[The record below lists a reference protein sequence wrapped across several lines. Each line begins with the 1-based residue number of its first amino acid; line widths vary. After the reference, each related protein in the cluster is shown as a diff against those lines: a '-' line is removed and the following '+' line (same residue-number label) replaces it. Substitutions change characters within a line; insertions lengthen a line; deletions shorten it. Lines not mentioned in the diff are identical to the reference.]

1 MRGMKAVGYVRV
13 STEEQARLGVSLE
26 AQEERIRLYCQLQGL
41 ELVELIREEGV
52 SAALPLA
59 DRPGGAR
66 ALRILQ
72 QKTARNIVALKL
84 DRLFRD
90 AEDALRTT
98 REWDRAAVALHL
110 VDMGGQSLN
119 SASAM
124 GRLFV
129 TMIAAFAELERN
141 LISERTTTALG
152 HKKAH
157 GQAYARTPFGF
168 DRVGDELKRNA
179 REWKL
184 AQKIRARRAAGE
196 TLQSIADWL
205 NESGAKSK
213 RGGKWFPSTVRY
225 ILENDLYR
233 TEEKGADS

>member
-13 STEEQARLGVSLE
+13 STEEQARQGVSLE

-52 SAALPLA
+52 SAALPLS

-66 ALRILQ
+66 AVRMLQ
-72 QKTARNIVALKL
+72 QKAARHIVAVKL

-90 AEDALRTT
+90 AVDALSVT
-98 REWDRAAVALHL
+98 RDWDRAGVALHMIDL
-110 VDMGGQSLN
+110 GGQSVN
-119 SASAM
+119 SSSAM
-124 GRLFV
+124 GRMFL
-129 TMIAAFAELERN
+129 TMISAFAELERN
-141 LISERTTTALG
+141 LIAERTTAALA
-152 HKKAH
+152 HKKSH

-168 DRVGDELKRNA
+168 DREGDDLKRNA

-205 NESGAKSK
+205 NKSGAKSK
-213 RGGKWFPSTVRY
+213 RGGKWFASTVKY
-225 ILENDLYR
+225 IVDNELYAA
-233 TEEKGADS
+233 E